1 MRRSALMAGLAL
13 YAATVCADDW
23 IVKQQVATGFEETRE
38 AISMAIENR
47 GLVINYVSH
56 LGEMLERTG
65 ADIGASR
72 KIFGQAQIIEFCS
85 ARLSR
90 QIMEMDPHNIVMC
103 PFAISIYTLPGENGS
118 TWVSYRRPHGAA
130 GRVVEPLLKAIAE
143 EARQ

>member
-1 MRRSALMAGLAL
+1 MRRFTLFLCLTLFAV
-13 YAATVCADDW
+13 AARADAW
-23 IVKQQVATGFEETRE
+23 MVRKKVAASFEDTRE
-38 AISMAIENR
+38 AVVMAIENR

-56 LGEMLERTG
+56 ISDMLDRTG

-90 QIMEMDPHNIVMC
+90 QIMEIDPHNIVVC
-103 PFAISIYTLPGENGS
+103 PFAISVYTLPGENGS
-118 TWVSYRRPHGAA
+118 TWVSYRRPHGVA
-130 GRVVEPLLKAIAE
+130 GQVVEPLLKAIAE